1 MGTVLFAGTRD
12 GVVTVADQD
21 GGWTIEGHA
30 LKGWEVHDVET
41 VPGKPG
47 RVYAGVRGDGVWRSD
62 DYGQKWSKP
71 SYGKVAPGKVR
82 CVTADV
88 DDPDTLY
95 AGTEPIG
102 LWKSTDAGESW
113 AEIESVRNFPHVA
126 TVTYP
131 AFGVEPHLRDVTF
144 DPSDPKTIYAAL
156 QVGSMLK
163 STDGGESWQL
173 LEEGLGPDVHT
184 IVTDPVN
191 ANRVYVATGRHLYRS
206 EDGGASWAQMAL
218 GLEQSYAVPMVMDP
232 ADPSVLYS
240 ALANGTARGW
250 AGREGGAESVLIR
263 TKDAG
268 ATWETLPGDPDM
280 SRGFPEGIVI
290 DPEEPGRMYAGTRA
304 GGELFT
310 TGDGGE
316 TWVKL
321 DVTVPAVAKMNIA
334 HR

>member
-1 MGTVLFAGTRD
+1 MSTALYAGTRD
-12 GVVTVADQD
+12 GVVTVADHD
-21 GGWTIEGHA
+21 GAWAIEGHA

-82 CVTADV
+82 CVTADP

-113 AEIESVRNFPHVA
+113 TEIESVRNFPHVA

-131 AFGVEPHLRDVTF
+131 AFGVEPHLRDVTI
-144 DPSDPKTIYAAL
+144 DPSDPRTMYAAL
-156 QVGSMLK
+156 QVGYMLK
-163 STDGGESWQL
+163 STDGGDSWQL
-173 LEEGLGPDVHT
+173 LGNGLGPDVHT
-184 IVTDPVN
+184 IVIDPTDGR
-191 ANRVYVATGRHLYRS
+191 RVYAATGGYQYRS
-206 EDGGASWAQMAL
+206 ADGGASWTQMAL
-218 GLEQSYAVPMVMDP
+218 GFEQKYAVPMVMDP

-240 ALANGTARGW
+240 ALANGNPSGLRK
-250 AGREGGAESVLIR
+250 REGGAESVLIR

-268 ATWETLPGDPDM
+268 ATWETLPGTPDM
-280 SRGFPEGIVI
+280 SRGFPEAIVH
-290 DPEEPGRMYAGTRA
+290 DPEEPGRMYAGTRL

-321 DVTVPAVAKMNIA
+321 DVTVPPVAKMNIA

>member
-1 MGTVLFAGTRD
+1 MGTALYAGTRD

-21 GGWTIEGHA
+21 GAWAIEGHA

-62 DYGQKWSKP
+62 DYGQTWSKP

-82 CVTADV
+82 CVTADA
-88 DDPDTLY
+88 DDPDTVY

-113 AEIESVRNFPHVA
+113 TEIESVRNFPHVA
-126 TVTYP
+126 TVKYP

-156 QVGSMLK
+156 QVGYMLK

-173 LEEGLGPDVHT
+173 LDEGLGPDVHT
-184 IVTDPVN
+184 IVIDP
-191 ANRVYVATGRHLYRS
+191 ADTGRVYIATGGYQYRS
-206 EDGGASWAQMAL
+206 EDGGASWTQMAQ
-218 GLEQSYAVPMVMDP
+218 GFEQKYAVPMVMDP
-232 ADPSVLYS
+232 ADSSVLYS
-240 ALANGTARGW
+240 ALANGNPRAWST
-250 AGREGGAESVLIR
+250 REGGAESVLIR

-268 ATWETLPGDPDM
+268 ATWEALPANPDL
-280 SRGFPEGIVI
+280 SRGFPEGIVP
-290 DPEEPGRMYAGTRA
+290 DPEEPGRMYSASTAGS
-304 GGELFT
+304 
-310 TGDGGE
+310 
-316 TWVKL
+316 K
-321 DVTVPAVAKMNIA
+321 
-334 HR
+334 